1 MKNKKKIAIMSAAL
15 AGVAMVGGVFAYFTD
30 TESATN
36 TFTLGEI
43 EIDLLEENWVEANAT
58 NLVPMQTIAKDPVV
72 KNVGTNDA
80 FVFLKVEVPY
90 ANVITANAEG
100 VKQAKADTEL
110 FNYTID
116 SANWIEVGAP
126 TKANGVVTHIYA
138 YAKDGVMQT
147 VTKDASTS
155 ALFSSVTVAN
165 IIEDENSD
173 ASPALENST
182 QNIVV
187 TAHAIQTT
195 NVNGGKTDP
204 DGVWAVVANQTAA
217 ANN

>member
-90 ANVITANAEG
+90 ANVVTANAVGE
-100 VKQAKADTEL
+100 KQAAADTEL

-116 SANWIEVGAP
+116 SANWVEVGTP
-126 TKANGVVTHIYA
+126 TKANGVVTHVYA
-138 YAKDGVMQT
+138 YAKDGEMQAIA
-147 VTKDASTS
+147 KDASTS

-165 IIEDENSD
+165 IIEDENSG
-173 ASPALENST
+173 AATALENST
-182 QNIVV
+182 QTVKV

-195 NVNGGKTDP
+195 NVNGGVSDP
-204 DGVWAVVANQTAA
+204 DGVWTVVANQTAA
-217 ANN
+217 SN